1 MKTMSDPDVHPR
13 VRVWTI
19 SNLLSCSRIVLAI
32 PIVLLLL
39 HGTLQS
45 RLWAVLIMLVGV
57 VTDFFDGYIARQRN
71 EVTEFGKILDP
82 LADKISIAGV
92 AFVLSIAQYLPVWFF
107 LIIFFRDVIILVGG
121 MWLRCTRKVVLQSNW
136 IGKWAV
142 TAIAGTIVAATLRV
156 NVVVDILI
164 GISCVLLVWSLVAYS
179 QNFFAAVRGKV

>member
-1 MKTMSDPDVHPR
+1 MKTMSDPDVHAG

-32 PIVLLLL
+32 PIILLLL

-71 EVTEFGKILDP
+71 EITEFGKILDP

-92 AFVLSIAQYLPVWFF
+92 AFILAIAQYLPVWFF
-107 LIIFFRDVIILVGG
+107 LIIFFRDVIILAGG
-121 MWLRCTRKVVLQSNW
+121 IWLRHARKVVLQSNW

-142 TAIAGTIVAATLRV
+142 TAIAGTIVMATLRV
-156 NVVVDILI
+156 HIAVDILV
-164 GISCVLLVWSLVAYS
+164 GISSVLLIWSLMAYS
-179 QNFFAAVRGKV
+179 HRFVAAVKGKV